1 MLMDSDIEMTYDNIA
16 YKFDKTRYRVW
27 NAVQKV
33 LDSFEKDS
41 NNIDMGCGNGKNMLY
56 RKDINFTGIDIS
68 QKFIDIC
75 EKKNLNCYKSDVRET
90 IFENDKFDNSIS
102 IAVIHHIYSI
112 EERLKA
118 INEMFRITKQNGTI
132 LIYVWAFEQLPNSK
146 RHFTL
151 QDTYVPFKINDETHL
166 RYYHVYKE
174 NELINEIN
182 SCDYQF
188 EVINKGYEMGNYF
201 VHLKK
206 L

>member
-75 EKKNLNCYKSDVRET
+75 EKKNLECYKSDVRKT

-102 IAVIHHIYSI
+102 IAVIHHIY
-112 EERLKA
+112 
-118 INEMFRITKQNGTI
+118 TI
-132 LIYVWAFEQLPNSK
+132 
-146 RHFTL
+146 
-151 QDTYVPFKINDETHL
+151 
-166 RYYHVYKE
+166 
-174 NELINEIN
+174 
-182 SCDYQF
+182 
-188 EVINKGYEMGNYF
+188 
-201 VHLKK
+201 
-206 L
+206 